1 MRIKIIAACA
11 ILHSTAATAQT
22 PPLAADAGFL
32 ATPLA
37 DCDTDLRY
45 LNQVGGWQLGW
56 PREWQVIA
64 QGGDMNAALQRFA
77 GAPGALAD
85 AEATLR
91 AGIDADETAPRAVVL
106 RVHQQVRD
114 LTAAIADR
122 DPRYFRGDD
131 GAEWNA
137 LLTGDVLP
145 ALKSYEAFLREVY
158 LPASRAEPGM
168 SAWEGGAACFSDAV
182 TWWTTLD
189 LPSEEIEAIGARILE
204 ATRADLA
211 ATAPDGETIDDVMA
225 RLDED
230 QHTNDTTA
238 EELIAVSEAA
248 LARADA
254 AILSTFSERATT
266 GIIVEEMPEHM
277 HASFPPG
284 FYRQPDATGNAAY
297 VINPSRP
304 GERRLMAEVIAFHE
318 GAPGHHLFFAYPRDE
333 EFSGYNAGLLEGW
346 AIYAEYV
353 ADEMGLYSSTYDR
366 QGMIAKHLWAASRLI
381 VEPGLHLHGWSRD
394 DAINFMAENT
404 LLPRAEIEIEV
415 DRYIAM
421 PGQSLSYMLGAD
433 FLMTAREAARGELGD
448 AFDIRA
454 FHDVVLDP
462 GVRSLPKVGADI
474 RDWVETQTTSAD

>member
-1 MRIKIIAACA
+1 MRIKMITACA
-11 ILHSTAATAQT
+11 ALLSTAATAQT

-37 DCDTDLRY
+37 QCGTDLRY
-45 LNQVGGWQLGW
+45 LNQVGGWQVGW
-56 PREWQVIA
+56 PREWQTVA
-64 QGGDMNAALQRFA
+64 QGGDMEAALARW
-77 GAPGALAD
+77 AD
-85 AEATLR
+85 ASAALSEAEEKLR
-91 AGIDADETAPRAVVL
+91 AGIDADETAPRAVVT

-114 LTAAIADR
+114 LAAALADR
-122 DPRYFRGDD
+122 DPRYFLSDD
-131 GAEWNA
+131 GAAWNA
-137 LLTGDVLP
+137 LLTGDILP
-145 ALKSYEAFLREVY
+145 ALQSYEAFLREVY
-158 LPASRAEPGM
+158 LPAARTEPGM
-168 SAWEGGAACFSDAV
+168 SAWDGGKACFSSAV
-182 TWWTTLD
+182 LWWTTLD
-189 LPSEEIEAIGARILE
+189 LPSEEIEAIGARVLD

-211 ATAPDGETIDDVMA
+211 ATAADGETVDDIMA

-238 EELIAVSEAA
+238 AELIAVSEAA
-248 LARADA
+248 LARANE
-254 AILSTFSERATT
+254 AILTAFPKEATT

-284 FYRQPDATGNAAY
+284 FYRRPDASGNSAY

-381 VEPGLHLHGWSRD
+381 VEPGLHLKGWSRD
-394 DAINFMAENT
+394 DAINFMLENT
-404 LLPRAEIEIEV
+404 LLPRSEIEIEV

-421 PGQSLSYMLGAD
+421 PGQSLSYMLGGD
-433 FLMTAREAARGELGD
+433 FLMTARETARAALGD

-454 FHDVVLDP
+454 FHDVVLAP
-462 GVRSLPKVGADI
+462 GVRPLPEVGEDVRAWID
-474 RDWVETQTTSAD
+474 TQAE